1 MIPRKQGH
9 CCWSI
14 FTLKLETCSYG
25 NHDINDDFGSCT
37 LSINTYLLCKMQ
49 LKSVVY
55 SQAVWSAFLTDKKYT
70 LYRFL
75 TIDMDAARQCYR
87 FSYGECLSC
96 SEQASMTVSG
106 RSHTYIRSCLPLKK
120 LLSILC
126 QKCTH
131 FAFCELQFLQPF
143 VSWLIGRGSWKHS
156 HVYSQ
161 LIAVDDCLYA
171 AESSRIY

>member
-1 MIPRKQGH
+1 MIPRKRGH
-9 CCWSI
+9 RCWSI

-25 NHDINDDFGSCT
+25 NHNINDEFGSYT

-55 SQAVWSAFLTDKKYT
+55 SHWSAFLTDKKYT

-75 TIDMDAARQCYR
+75 TIDMDAAHQCYC

-106 RSHTYIRSCLPLKK
+106 RSHTYIRSCPALKK
-120 LLSILC
+120 APQHIMSEVYTLC
-126 QKCTH
+126 
-131 FAFCELQFLQPF
+131 FL
-143 VSWLIGRGSWKHS
+143 
-156 HVYSQ
+156 
-161 LIAVDDCLYA
+161 
-171 AESSRIY
+171 

>member
-1 MIPRKQGH
+1 MIPRKRGH
-9 CCWSI
+9 RCWSI

-25 NHDINDDFGSCT
+25 NHNINDEFGSYT

-75 TIDMDAARQCYR
+75 TIDMDAAHQCYC

-106 RSHTYIRSCLPLKK
+106 RSHTYIRSCPALKK

-126 QKCTH
+126 QKYTR
-131 FAFCELQFLQPF
+131 FAFCDLQFLQPF
-143 VSWLIGRGSWKHS
+143 VSWLVGRGS
-156 HVYSQ
+156 
-161 LIAVDDCLYA
+161 
-171 AESSRIY
+171 